1 LQYRFKGLCLAKDM
15 RYYVSQTLISCI
27 PDAEPSLLKTDV
39 QLCVERLNLKPA
51 WRNNVRVVIKLP
63 EQLKE

>member
-1 LQYRFKGLCLAKDM
+1 M

-39 QLCVERLNLKPA
+39 QLCVGRLNLKPA